1 MMDEATAAI
10 DIETDNLIQKTIRK
24 EFKDCTV
31 MTIAHRI
38 NTLIDYD
45 KIMVMD
51 DGMISEF
58 DSPQTLLKNSGSK
71 FYQLYNS

>member
-1 MMDEATAAI
+1 MDEATAAI

-38 NTLIDYD
+38 NTVLDYD
-45 KIMVMD
+45 KIMVID
-51 DGMISEF
+51 GGMISEF
-58 DSPQTLLKNSGSK
+58 DDPQTLLKNNNSK
-71 FYQLYNS
+71 FYQLYHS

>member
-1 MMDEATAAI
+1 VMDEATAAI